1 MDWKLK
7 PKALWNLLLFYW
19 LLFLGQI
26 KYFKLLSILVY
37 SETTGWFMSTKNL
50 KVISNVYFHVFQVFG
65 FNKITREG
73 C

>member
-37 SETTGWFMSTKNL
+37 TETTRWFTSTKNL

-65 FNKITREG
+65 FNKITREE